1 MRRILCIAAMLLFAA
16 PFAFAQEP
24 RPDHVEVGV
33 FAHYF
38 RLNPPDTNSLGAGVR
53 LGVNFTRN
61 VQLEAEAS
69 YDFNQVFTE
78 RYTDTSGTVTST
90 RSNLRVLHALIGPKF
105 QSSGPVKLF
114 ATVKGGIINF
124 RFDPTP
130 GIFSGLKSSIQ
141 NLRDDNVR
149 GVLYPGG
156 GFEAFL
162 GPIGLRLD
170 VGDEI
175 YFLSGA
181 HNNLAVTFGPSIRF

>member
-1 MRRILCIAAMLLFAA
+1 MKRISCIAAMLLFAA
-16 PFAFAQEP
+16 PFAFAQEGRLDP
-24 RPDHVEVGV
+24 VEVGV

-38 RLNPPDTNSLGAGVR
+38 RLNPPDTNFLGGGAR
-53 LGVNFTRN
+53 LAVNLSRN

-78 RYTDTSGTVTST
+78 RHTDTSGTITST
-90 RSNLRVLHALIGPKF
+90 RSNLRVLHAFIGPKF

-114 ATVKGGIINF
+114 AAGKGGVINF

-130 GIFSGLKSSIQ
+130 GIFSGLKSSVQ

-156 GFEAFL
+156 GLEAFL
-162 GPIGLRLD
+162 GSIGLRLD

-175 YFLSGA
+175 YFLNGA
-181 HNNLAVTFGPSIRF
+181 HNNLAVTSGPSIRF